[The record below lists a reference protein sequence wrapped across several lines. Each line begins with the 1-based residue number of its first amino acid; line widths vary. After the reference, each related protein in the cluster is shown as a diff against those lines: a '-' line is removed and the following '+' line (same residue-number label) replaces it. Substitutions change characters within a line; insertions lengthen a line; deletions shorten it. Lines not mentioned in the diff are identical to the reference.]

1 MKKSF
6 AHLEPPVLAAVI
18 KEKTPAAAIAA
29 IRAAEEHGAMAFDL
43 HLSCLDEE
51 YQTVE
56 QIKSIVDAT
65 EKPMLGLNYNVKV
78 DTGIYECSEEDRIA
92 LLWKA
97 AEAGIAAVDI
107 QGYTYDLAAKEGYH
121 GDPSY
126 SFAPVNPKEVVTDEA
141 VIRRQRDLIDAFHAN
156 GTEVLMS
163 NHPLVRMTAE
173 QILDLAR
180 LVAER
185 NPDVIKIVSWCET
198 DRDVAEA
205 VKAMVLLHSE
215 IKGPQIHFHA
225 SGPKGRITRL
235 VNPLLGAY
243 LTFCVDKYGP
253 GHDVNQ
259 MPLATMKEIFDRA
272 KQFMN

>member
-6 AHLEPPVLAAVI
+6 AQLDPPVLAAVI

-29 IRAAEEHGAMAFDL
+29 IRSAEKHGAMAFDL
-43 HLSCLDEE
+43 HLSCLDAE

-56 QIKSIVDAT
+56 QIRSIVDAT
-65 EKPMLGLNYNVKV
+65 DRPMLGLNYNVKV

-92 LLWKA
+92 LLLKA
-97 AEAGIAAVDI
+97 AEAGIAAIDI
-107 QGYTYDLAAKEGYH
+107 QGYTFDPAAKEGYH
-121 GDPSY
+121 GDPAY
-126 SFAPVNPKEVVTDEA
+126 SFAPLDPKEVVTDER
-141 VIRRQRDLIDAFHAN
+141 VIRRQTALIDSLHEN
-156 GTEVLMS
+156 GTEVLLS
-163 NHPLVRMTAE
+163 NHPLVRMNAE

-180 LVAER
+180 FLARR
-185 NPDVIKIVSWCET
+185 NPDIIKIVSWCET

-205 VKAMVLLHSE
+205 VKAMVLLKSE
-215 IKGPQIHFHA
+215 IQGPKIHFHA

-243 LTFCVDKYGP
+243 LTFCVDQYGP
-253 GHDVNQ
+253 GHDRNQ
-259 MPLATMKEIFDRA
+259 MPLETMKEIFDRA